1 MKTYWTIFLCLT
13 LIGICGCSQ
22 QALSQAQGAA
32 ADVRQYVGAN
42 VQELYEAIGQ
52 PQSSEYQDSCAV
64 ANAQDGFLYY
74 DGFIVVTL
82 KTAEQEVIQSIQ

>member
-1 MKTYWTIFLCLT
+1 MN
-13 LIGICGCSQ
+13 
-22 QALSQAQGAA
+22 QAQESRTEGTAA
-32 ADVRQYVGAN
+32 QARQYIGSD
-42 VQELYEAIGQ
+42 VQELYDAIGQ